1 MSRPRLIVL
10 ALAVAAALTVAA
22 CGGDTEEKNDYV
34 DEVNNVTSTLNT
46 GLQQIST
53 EAATVGTPEEAATIF
68 TDFAGQLDTAATDIE
83 DISPP
88 DDVTELHDQLVEQ
101 IETLSAEATNA
112 ADEIDAGGA
121 AAVAGVATGFIGE
134 ANTLSSEVDATIS
147 EINSTL
153 QE

>member
-10 ALAVAAALTVAA
+10 ALAVASALTVAA

-46 GLQQIST
+46 GLRRSRPRRRPSARPRRPRRSSRTSPRSSIR
-53 EAATVGTPEEAATIF
+53 PP
-68 TDFAGQLDTAATDIE
+68 TDIE
-83 DISPP
+83 GISPP

-101 IETLSAEATNA
+101 IQTLSAEATNA

-134 ANTLSSEVDATIS
+134 ATTA
-147 EINSTL
+147 
-153 QE
+153 